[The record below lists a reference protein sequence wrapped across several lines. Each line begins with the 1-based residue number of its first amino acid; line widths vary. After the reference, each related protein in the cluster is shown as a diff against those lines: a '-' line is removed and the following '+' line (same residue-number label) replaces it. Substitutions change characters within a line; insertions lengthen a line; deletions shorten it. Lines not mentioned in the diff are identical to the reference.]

1 MQTDIFLY
9 NQCRPLPI
17 LQCDAAI
24 PQIFRMVINTIR
36 DTNDFQRFQC
46 LNGYGKSCGIHVQFS
61 RQGDHFT

>member
-24 PQIFRMVINTIR
+24 PQIFRMGINTIC
-36 DTNDFQRFQC
+36 DTNDFQCFQC
-46 LNGYGKSCGIHVQFS
+46 IYGYGKSCGIHV
-61 RQGDHFT
+61 